1 MNKKISVST
10 DTATIVVFDLAA
22 IKHRITDAPD
32 WWSILEDEIFEMNAG
47 NIAFFGMGQDGNF
60 TINIVSDI
68 GFDFGSLFVDFPSGQ
83 LFIGAGEDTTGGG
96 LEPDFSEAIQGDI
109 INLSSGFYLVK
120 YKRVADCLEL
130 AFLPS
135 KQKINYFNDP
145 IKL

>member
-10 DTATIVVFDLAA
+10 DTATIVIFDLAA

-83 LFIGAGEDTTGGG
+83 VFIGAGEDTTGGG
-96 LEPDFSEAIQGDI
+96 LEPDF
-109 INLSSGFYLVK
+109 F
-120 YKRVADCLEL
+120 
-130 AFLPS
+130 
-135 KQKINYFNDP
+135 
-145 IKL
+145 